1 MISMTGYGKSSI
13 VKDEYEIEI
22 EIKSVN
28 AKFLDLKCYIPRDT
42 NYLELPLRTL
52 VTQYFKRGTIE
63 LRLRYIDHSNPRI
76 SINEN
81 KLKVLIGTMKQILK
95 VCDADKMPI
104 EYILREYDV
113 LEYKSVLFESVE
125 FNKDIIT
132 AAKKAIKN
140 QQITA
145 RKEGLSIKKQILD
158 SLTRLS
164 KAIEDIDATIPQFR
178 KELYEKM
185 KSRILEVLP
194 QATNVS
200 LEQRLMQELAL
211 YLDRYDIQEEVNR
224 LKEHID
230 SVQKHIEEKDENDMG
245 KSLNFIYQEM
255 HREANTLGSKYSNQ
269 LSFNNVLLIKEEIEK
284 SREIIQ
290 NVM

>member
-1 MISMTGYGKSSI
+1 MTGYGKSSI
-13 VKDEYEIEI
+13 IKDEYEIEI

>member
-13 VKDEYEIEI
+13 IKDDYEIEI

-81 KLKVLIGTMKQILK
+81 KLKVLIGAMQQILK
-95 VCDADKMPI
+95 VCDADKMPL

-113 LEYKSVLFESVE
+113 LDYKSVLFESVE

-145 RKEGLSIKKQILD
+145 RKEGLSIKKQILE
-158 SLTRLS
+158 SLMRLS
-164 KAIEDIDATIPQFR
+164 KAIEEIDATIPQFR

-230 SVQKHIEEKDENDMG
+230 SVHKHIEEKDENDMG

>member
-13 VKDEYEIEI
+13 IKDEYEIEI